1 VREVYLLVHKRLK
14 GVCNFLEG
22 GSIWGQGN
30 KIIYLQF
37 ATLYFIFIVDES
49 ESELGTLDLITVFVE
64 ILDASFENVCE
75 LDIIFHSDK
84 VHYILDELIMGGLVL
99 ETNKEEILND
109 IRELHKQDQ
118 ASLKQTT
125 NSSSPSNVPKIGRT
139 TGYTGISTQGIG
151 SGFSK
156 K

>member
-1 VREVYLLVHKRLK
+1 MKAVREVYQLIHRRLK
-14 GVCNFLEG
+14 GTCNFLEG
-22 GSIWGQGN
+22 GSIWGKGN

-49 ESELGTLDLITVFVE
+49 ESELGTLDLITLFVE

-75 LDIIFHSDK
+75 LDIIFRSDK

-99 ETNKEEILND
+99 ETNKEEILGD
-109 IRELHKQDQ
+109 IRDLHKQDQ
-118 ASLKQTT
+118 ASIKQGG
-125 NSSSPSNVPKIGRT
+125 SPQVQKIGRT